1 MCASSSATD
10 GAGVL
15 AMLIGPDAPLVVEPH
30 RGTHMEDVYDF
41 YKPTMVSEYPRV
53 DGHLSNA
60 CYLRA
65 LDGCYQRY
73 AAKFEAAHG
82 KPFHLGEADYSVFH
96 APYACDPYRP
106 FTAQVRNNSTSVC
119 LIAATPGRQ
128 SSSQSQETC

>member
-1 MCASSSATD
+1 
-10 GAGVL
+10 VL

-30 RGTHMEDVYDF
+30 RGTHMEDVWDF

-73 AAKFEAAHG
+73 ATKFEAAHG
-82 KPFHLGEADYSVFH
+82 KSFHLGEADYSIFH
-96 APYACDPYRP
+96 APYIKL
-106 FTAQVRNNSTSVC
+106 V
-119 LIAATPGRQ
+119 
-128 SSSQSQETC
+128 